1 MKKKKTY
8 WSSKLNIV
16 LFSVMML
23 MLLAFIVCGIIVL
36 ADAVSQFSAGAESYT
51 ASYESTYALAVI
63 FFTMCIYACAYV
75 TYLIIYFVRRKKL
88 DQDSTIKIK
97 SNDLEDKETIKLRK
111 TFDAEII
118 EENAPDVGIP
128 LCSFTQEHGELDEK
142 TYKNFIKFVT
152 IRPTVYILFLIAC
165 MEAVVC
171 FFIIFSLSAFFVLTG
186 LLLVAVI
193 LDIVNYFFAT
203 PNRMY
208 KKAKKNPVPSLVRIY
223 DNRIEEVASLMSGKE
238 IIYVCR
244 YDYSIVKD
252 TVKYLFIKS
261 RNEKAIVGIMV
272 DKEKIGEEK
281 VNFILNKISNKA

>member
-23 MLLAFIVCGIIVL
+23 ILLAFIVCGIIVL

-51 ASYESTYALAVI
+51 ASYELTYALAVI

-75 TYLIIYFVRRKKL
+75 TSLIIYFVRRKKL

-111 TFDAEII
+111 TFDAEVI

-128 LCSFTQEHGELDEK
+128 LCSFTQEHSELDEK
-142 TYKNFIKFVT
+142 TYKNFIKFLT

-171 FFIIFSLSAFFVLTG
+171 FFIIFSLSAFFFLTG
-186 LLLVAVI
+186 LLLIAVI
-193 LDIVNYFFAT
+193 LDIVNYFFVT
-203 PNRMY
+203 PTRMY

-223 DNRIEEVASLMSGKE
+223 DNRIEEVSSLMSGKE

-252 TVKYLFIKS
+252 TEKYLFIKS

-281 VNFILNKISNKA
+281 VNFILNKIRNKA